1 MSQQVAPTSEATKDL
16 TRAET
21 FDAIRMLQNEHVA
34 AYQDALKAVDP
45 EDHEAEEIVQLA
57 VHTSL
62 AKSRDKLFI
71 EQNIGEA
78 DIEQAVRSL
87 NLERDPE
94 FNKLMAEQEKRMA
107 MLFKEAKDEL
117 K

>member
-1 MSQQVAPTSEATKDL
+1 
-16 TRAET
+16 
-21 FDAIRMLQNEHVA
+21 MLQTEHVA
-34 AYQDALKAVDP
+34 AYEHALKAVDP
-45 EDHEAEEIVQLA
+45 DTHDAEEMVQLA

-78 DIEQAVRSL
+78 DIEEAVRTL
-87 NLERDPE
+87 KLEMDPE

-107 MLFKEAKDEL
+107 ILFKRAKEDW